1 MKSLAVSMTDGAG
14 APAIVPDAL
23 HLTTEGVP
31 DPTDEGLLLEPLDDL
46 EPEEVEDGGDV
57 DVAEVA
63 VQAEEVEVA
72 EDVASGFDP
81 VRLYLRQMAQ
91 NGLLTREGRASA
103 FPYALRKLS
112 QVQLQDE
119 LDPRRRATGYQTL
132 SALRDELQVLFS
144 VLAMLGSEDE
154 TEARRAYEIGME
166 SMLPGI
172 RPPYAKPGH
181 WPPRLDQA
189 LTRLDRLQP
198 AAKEMLVEALVRTIS
213 HDLRMTVPESELLR
227 AICAVLHC
235 PLPPL
240 YGAAEADRGS

>member
-1 MKSLAVSMTDGAG
+1 VF
-14 APAIVPDAL
+14 PA
-23 HLTTEGVP
+23 
-31 DPTDEGLLLEPLDDL
+31 
-46 EPEEVEDGGDV
+46 
-57 DVAEVA
+57 
-63 VQAEEVEVA
+63 
-72 EDVASGFDP
+72 
-81 VRLYLRQMAQ
+81 LRQLPRAERIALLKCL

-119 LDPRRRATGYQTL
+119 LDPRRRAAGYQTL

-144 VLAMLGSEDE
+144 VLAVHGSEDE

-172 RPPYAKPGH
+172 RPPFAKPGH

-198 AAKEMLVEALVRTIS
+198 AAKEMLVQALVRTIS
-213 HDLRMTVPESELLR
+213 HDLRMTIPESELLR

-240 YGAAEADRGS
+240 YAAATAGDPPR